1 MMGPRSIAGAT
12 WGKDAVYKLGEGDYL
27 ALGDN
32 SPNSRD
38 GRDWGPGP
46 ARNIVGKAFFILTPF
61 RRLGFL
67 K

>member
-1 MMGPRSIAGAT
+1 M
-12 WGKDAVYKLGEGDYL
+12 LGEGDYL

-38 GRDWGPGP
+38 GRDWGPVP
-46 ARNIVGKAFFILTPF
+46 EQNIVGKAFFVLTPF